1 MTEYFTM
8 VELPDVQMFKCPK
21 RAATLRTTACADMW
35 KSANYQRDAP
45 ERLDLCK
52 NCALGA
58 EHAGVKYVSL
68 SPLRGV
74 NICGRCQRNATRLIH
89 RHLCVSCYNREREY
103 LIGRNARGATP
114 KMHPR
119 LYPLELRILAGDLV
133 ETVRIERAV
142 NSGELVVAALR
153 DMSKQ
158 VTFGFRGVSTGL
170 LQPELF

>member
-103 LIGRNARGATP
+103 LIGKNARGAAP
-114 KMHPR
+114 KMHPK
-119 LYPLELRILAGDLV
+119 LFPLELRVMAGDVV
-133 ETVRIERAV
+133 EFIRIERAV
-142 NSGELVVAALR
+142 SSCELVVAALR

-158 VTFGFRGVSTGL
+158 VTFAFRGKSLEQV
-170 LQPELF
+170 ENEIF